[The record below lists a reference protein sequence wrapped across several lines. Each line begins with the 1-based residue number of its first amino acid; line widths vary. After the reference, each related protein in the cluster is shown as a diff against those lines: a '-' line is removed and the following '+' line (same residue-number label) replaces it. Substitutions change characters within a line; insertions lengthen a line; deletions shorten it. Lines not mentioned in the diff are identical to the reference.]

1 MSPPPS
7 ERAKGPPPPPD
18 GLRSRKSSDEPA
30 QRLSFEEP
38 TSPMHRPVI
47 ENDDAPL
54 DDVDDPRSP
63 LTPKAPVRAVP
74 APVAIEPTMMVVRS
88 CARGRLRVAGS
99 RARRVLAQSP
109 EFSLVAAVTATKVA
123 PRVSLRRSG
132 AAVAKRNHWK
142 AVNGVVLRPPRAR
155 LEQPTWT

>member
-47 ENDDAPL
+47 EDDDAPL
-54 DDVDDPRSP
+54 DDIDDPRSP

-74 APVAIEPTMMVVRS
+74 APVAIEPTKEGMPPPPPGERDAPPPPPPVS
-88 CARGRLRVAGS
+88 PPPARKSDAAGGLLSPATRDLWRKMTGRR
-99 RARRVLAQSP
+99 
-109 EFSLVAAVTATKVA
+109 
-123 PRVSLRRSG
+123 
-132 AAVAKRNHWK
+132 
-142 AVNGVVLRPPRAR
+142 
-155 LEQPTWT
+155 